1 DFHADVAGFSP
12 YGLQEITQKIA
23 RKHLT
28 KSINE
33 ILVPLSNET
42 NFAIKHIFGESSEW
56 KESIIMSDVLRLI
69 SRISSRVFLGE
80 ELCRNEA
87 WLRVTKDWTVQSF
100 EAASLMTVCPG
111 AFKFLMPRFS
121 KKCKNVLAI
130 YNEARDIL
138 EPVLEYRRQLKAEA
152 KRRGMSIPIYNDAIE
167 WAEIE
172 SRGRPYSPVDCQL
185 NLSFGAIHTS
195 SALLTQVLTRLSNE
209 PHLITPLRQE
219 IIEVLKAE
227 GMNKNSLY
235 DLKLMDSALKETQR
249 IKPDQMLNLRRMATD
264 NLVTSDGLEIKKGQR
279 VAVDLGNMVDLKAYP
294 EPEKFDI
301 YRYYNMRQ
309 NPATAVKSQLVATS
323 VDNLTFGH
331 GNHACPG
338 RFFAANEIKLALC
351 HLLLKYDWELSP
363 DASLE
368 AIYPAAAMS
377 MLDPSNKIRF
387 RRRKAE
393 LDIDSLV

>member
-1 DFHADVAGFSP
+1 M
-12 YGLQEITQKIA
+12 K
-23 RKHLT
+23 
-28 KSINE
+28 
-33 ILVPLSNET
+33 
-42 NFAIKHIFGESSEW
+42 
-56 KESIIMSDVLRLI
+56 DVLSLI

-87 WLRVTKDWTVQSF
+87 WLRVTRDWTVQSF
-100 EAASLMTVCPG
+100 EAANLMTVCPG

-130 YNEARDIL
+130 YNEARGIL
-138 EPVLEYRRQLKAEA
+138 EPVIERRRQLKAEA
-152 KRRGMSIPIYNDAIE
+152 KRKGTPIPIFSDAIE

-172 SRGRPYSPVDCQL
+172 SRGNPYSAVDCQL
-185 NLSFGAIHTS
+185 NLSFAAIHTS
-195 SALLTQVLTRLSNE
+195 SGLLSQVLTRLSNE
-209 PHLITPLRQE
+209 PHLITPLRHE
-219 IIEVLKAE
+219 IIEVLTAE

-235 DLKLMDSALKETQR
+235 NLKLMDSALKETQR

-264 NLVTSDGLEIKKGQR
+264 NVVTSDGLEIKKGQR
-279 VAVDLGNMVDLKAYP
+279 VVVDLGNMVDSKSYS

-301 YRYYNMRQ
+301 YRYYNWRQ
-309 NPATAVKSQLVATS
+309 DPATAVKSQLVATS
-323 VDNLTFGH
+323 ADNLTFGH

-338 RFFAANEIKLALC
+338 CFFAANELKLALC

-368 AIYPAAAMS
+368 ALHPAAVMS
-377 MLDPSNKIRF
+377 ILNPSNKIRF

-393 LDIDSLV
+393 LDIDGLV